1 MARAAEVVTLVVWPA
16 AAVAVRAAPPSESSS
31 PVPPSRLAK
40 PAGSAAAMLSF
51 WLASRFAMPAG
62 IKGTRAL
69 LLADGAHDNRRQHS
83 EQRSARVLAEPRILA
98 DRTGEC
104 RLVAAAQQRRKYL

>member
-16 AAVAVRAAPPSESSS
+16 AAVAVRAAPPSEPRAAEQVGEARRQRRSN
-31 PVPPSRLAK
+31 VVLLARK
-40 PAGSAAAMLSF
+40 QVRDA
-51 WLASRFAMPAG
+51 AG

-83 EQRSARVLAEPRILA
+83 EQRSARVLAQPRILA
-98 DRTGEC
+98 NRTGEC
-104 RLVAAAQQRRKYL
+104 GLVPAAQQRRKYL

>member
-51 WLASRFAMPAG
+51 WLASRFAMPPASKERVPCCWPMVPMTIG
-62 IKGTRAL
+62 ASILECAL
-69 LLADGAHDNRRQHS
+69 DSGQFQASGFDRLLGVAILVLRGAQI
-83 EQRSARVLAEPRILA
+83 A
-98 DRTGEC
+98 
-104 RLVAAAQQRRKYL
+104 